1 MTPEQIKQ
9 QAFDQWL
16 LMRWGQG
23 AAITPA
29 TCKAEMRAFDFVW
42 SAATAAERE
51 RNMIEIGCLNRLLV
65 CYRTGR
71 RPSESLLNQLAA
83 IREGSKP

>member
-1 MTPEQIKQ
+1 MTPEQERQ
-9 QAFDQWL
+9 RDEA
-16 LMRWGQG
+16 
-23 AAITPA
+23 
-29 TCKAEMRAFDFVW
+29 W
-42 SAATAAERE
+42 SAFNADLNGHPTARERDAFIFAWSAGTAAERE